1 MPGKKNKKPKEPT
14 VKTAP
19 PQKKK
24 RGREKKLTVSIG
36 APPLNEEE
44 KPSAKPIALKK
55 PKKVREPKGTPAT
68 VETAVTAE
76 TALRREKPVVV
87 TFVCTG
93 NTCRS
98 AMAQYIF
105 RDYLKRR
112 GEENRFEVRS
122 AGLMAETGSDM
133 SDYAYAALR
142 EMNISVALHVAQQ
155 LTGADVAESD
165 LVVCMTESHRRAIG
179 DSPKVVTLAQI
190 TGGAD
195 VTDPYGKSTTI
206 VLPPKEFP
214 TPVRRFTKRRRER
227 QNKLCLRKIIVK

>member
-36 APPLNEEE
+36 APLLNEEE

-55 PKKVREPKGTPAT
+55 PKKVHEPNSKPAT

-76 TALRREKPVVV
+76 TARRREKPVVV

-195 VTDPYGKSTTI
+195 VTDPYGKS
-206 VLPPKEFP
+206 LDDY
-214 TPVRRFTKRRRER
+214 RFAAER
-227 QNKLCLRKIIVK
+227 ISNACSQVYEAASRAAK